1 MWNQIRTPPFIGVG
15 PGNSPSF
22 IAAGFQS
29 QYGIET
35 NIIMVMCTCL
45 VDNAALIGAD
55 GVLAFSF
62 YTLAVTV
69 PSMKDPAR
77 QRLAGYTWTGI
88 LVVAMGALTGIFRA
102 KQPGCVADVA
112 RPSDSDPATRS
123 TCASGGRC
131 GITDVRSLFK

>member
-15 PGNSPSF
+15 PGNTPAL
-22 IAAGFQS
+22 IASGFQS
-29 QYGIET
+29 QYGVET
-35 NIIMVMCTCL
+35 NIIMVMCAWSVRFGRL
-45 VDNAALIGAD
+45 SRSD

-77 QRLAGYTWTGI
+77 QRLAGYTWTSI

-102 KQPGCVADVA
+102 KQPGCVASRNDGV
-112 RPSDSDPATRS
+112 
-123 TCASGGRC
+123 
-131 GITDVRSLFK
+131 